1 MHTIIGLK
9 KSYSFDYLYSWGGK
23 QLPLDKDSISDISSY
38 LFDEFLKNSEKYKI
52 VSYFRRS
59 PGGSLLMFK
68 IMHNYFLNED
78 LHVEELIRKVP
89 ISIASRLSLFTL
101 IDTAVKK
108 NFLIKE
114 GSTGDKRKKSIIP
127 SESFIKEYKDWLH
140 IYVSGITR

>member
-23 QLPLDKDSISDISSY
+23 QLPLDKNSISDISSY

-68 IMHNYFLNED
+68 IMYSYFLNED
-78 LHVEELIRKVP
+78 LHVEELIRKVQ
-89 ISIASRLSLFTL
+89 
-101 IDTAVKK
+101 
-108 NFLIKE
+108 
-114 GSTGDKRKKSIIP
+114 
-127 SESFIKEYKDWLH
+127 
-140 IYVSGITR
+140 

>member
-1 MHTIIGLK
+1 LA
-9 KSYSFDYLYSWGGK
+9 
-23 QLPLDKDSISDISSY
+23 LDKDSISDISSY
-38 LFDEFLKNSEKYKI
+38 LFDEFLKNSDKYKI

-68 IMHNYFLNED
+68 IMHNYFLNQD

-114 GSTGDKRKKSIIP
+114 GSDRDKRKKSIIP

-140 IYVSGITR
+140 NYISGITR

>member
-1 MHTIIGLK
+1 M
-9 KSYSFDYLYSWGGK
+9 S
-23 QLPLDKDSISDISSY
+23 LDKNSISDISSY
-38 LFDEFLKNSEKYKI
+38 LFDEFLKNSDKYKI

-114 GSTGDKRKKSIIP
+114 GSTGDKRMKSIIP

>member
-1 MHTIIGLK
+1 MA
-9 KSYSFDYLYSWGGK
+9 
-23 QLPLDKDSISDISSY
+23 LDKDSISDISSY
-38 LFDEFLKNSEKYKI
+38 LFDEFLKNSDKYKI

-114 GSTGDKRKKSIIP
+114 GSSGDKRMKSIIP

>member
-1 MHTIIGLK
+1 
-9 KSYSFDYLYSWGGK
+9 
-23 QLPLDKDSISDISSY
+23 LPLDKDSISDISSY
-38 LFDEFLKNSEKYKI
+38 LFDEFLKNSDKYKI

-68 IMHNYFLNED
+68 IMHNYFLNEN

>member
-1 MHTIIGLK
+1 
-9 KSYSFDYLYSWGGK
+9 
-23 QLPLDKDSISDISSY
+23 LPLDKDSISDISSY

-140 IYVSGITR
+140 NYISGITR

>member
-1 MHTIIGLK
+1 LA
-9 KSYSFDYLYSWGGK
+9 
-23 QLPLDKDSISDISSY
+23 LDKDSISDISSY
-38 LFDEFLKNSEKYKI
+38 LFDEFLKNSDKYKI

-114 GSTGDKRKKSIIP
+114 GSTGDKRMKSIIP

>member
-1 MHTIIGLK
+1 V
-9 KSYSFDYLYSWGGK
+9 K
-23 QLPLDKDSISDISSY
+23 QLALDKDSISDISSY
-38 LFDEFLKNSEKYKI
+38 LFDEFLKNSDKYKI